1 MLNKTKLLRSKIKK
15 TDKRIKIISGSRIPR
30 NTYLEIVWLQYLLQ
44 NLNLLCNLSAQL
56 LCDNQTTL
64 HIAANPVF
72 HERTKHI
79 EIDCHIVRE
88 KLQAGIIN
96 PSYVPTQYQLADIFT
111 KTLDR
116 TREPKRC

>member
-1 MLNKTKLLRSKIKK
+1 VT
-15 TDKRIKIISGSRIPR
+15 
-30 NTYLEIVWLQYLLQ
+30 
-44 NLNLLCNLSAQL
+44 CNLPAQL

-88 KLQAGIIN
+88 KLQVGIISS
-96 PSYVPTQYQLADIFT
+96 SYVPTQY
-111 KTLDR
+111 
-116 TREPKRC
+116 